1 MKQCTCGR
9 SESYPY
15 CDESHKKKKEKN
27 MKDGIVDILDE
38 NKFVILQDGVVTED
52 KAGVLG
58 IFTNKIVE
66 IPNFID
72 PQIVPK
78 MINFFENC
86 DVDWGDIAF
95 YGSSGKGIK
104 TDLETMKKFDLPEGF
119 FNKIKDKYQDAVQTV
134 FKREVK
140 ANTSHAQKWDVGGFA
155 SPHSDNSDNDGK
167 PNAFEIN
174 KYVGILY
181 LNDDYEG
188 GELYFCDKDNEMKTY
203 LSFKPNAYSYYVFP
217 GGYENIH
224 GVSEITKGTRY
235 TMVSFWDYAD
245 SVYNQETLDRW
256 EEEERQVRI
265 EQAKQKEE
273 WNKGNKYA

>member
-1 MKQCTCGR
+1 
-9 SESYPY
+9 
-15 CDESHKKKKEKN
+15 
-27 MKDGIVDILDE
+27 MKDGIIDVLDE
-38 NKFVILQDGVVTED
+38 SKFIVHQDGVVPED

-58 IFTNKIVE
+58 VYTNKIVE
-66 IPNFID
+66 IPNFVD
-72 PQIVPK
+72 PEIVPK

-104 TDLETMKKFDLPEGF
+104 TDSEIMKKFDLPDGF
-119 FNKIKDKYQDAVQTV
+119 FEKLKNKYQETV
-134 FKREVK
+134 ELVFGREVR

-181 LNDDYEG
+181 LNNDYEG
-188 GELYFCDKDNEMKTY
+188 GELYFCDKENNMETY
-203 LSFKPNAYSYYVFP
+203 LSIKPNVYSYYVFP

-235 TMVSFWDYAD
+235 TMVSFWDFAD
-245 SVYNQETLDRW
+245 LEYDEETLQRW
-256 EEEERQVRI
+256 KDEEMEVRKQ
-265 EQAKQKEE
+265 QAIQKEE
-273 WNKGNKYA
+273 WLKGNKYA

>member
-1 MKQCTCGR
+1 MKNGMIDVIDP
-9 SESYPY
+9 S
-15 CDESHKKKKEKN
+15 
-27 MKDGIVDILDE
+27 
-38 NKFVILQDGVVTED
+38 KFIILQDEEVPQE

-58 IFTNKIVE
+58 VYTNKIVE

-72 PQIVPK
+72 PEVVPK
-78 MINFFENC
+78 MIHFFENC

-95 YGSSGKGIK
+95 YGSSGKGIL
-104 TDLETMKKFDLPEGF
+104 TDAATMEKFGLPDGF
-119 FNKIKDKYQDAVQTV
+119 FDKLKDKYQETVTAV
-134 FKREVK
+134 FGREVR

-155 SPHSDNSDNDGK
+155 SPHSDNSNNEGV

-188 GELYFCDKDNEMKTY
+188 GDLYFCDKEKNMETY

-224 GVSEITKGTRY
+224 GVSEITAGTRY
-235 TMVSFWDYAD
+235 TMVSFWDFAD
-245 SVYNQETLDRW
+245 LEYDEATLEKW
-256 EEEERQVRI
+256 KEEERQVRI
-265 EQAKQKEE
+265 EQAAQKEE
-273 WNKGNKYA
+273 WQKGNKYA